1 MSSIQGKMG
10 WKDKFD
16 IEQIGKC
23 HYKQIWRYFKNKIQA
38 NVMNTTKTYKPIEK
52 LFTI

>member
-1 MSSIQGKMG
+1 MG

-16 IEQIGKC
+16 IEQTGKC

-38 NVMNTTKTYKPIEK
+38 NVMKYMGNIRHKS
-52 LFTI
+52 L